1 MAYHI
6 SYGTP
11 GIESIAGLALYWDL
25 FGWDIPIQNKVEQ
38 LVLDEEGDLYIL
50 DFHYSST
57 VGIAE
62 QNDNSLTL
70 WPNPARDR
78 VVVEGIEAAEVQ
90 VYNALGQMVK
100 TVRGT
105 NEIDLSGLVDGVY
118 LLRIMDADGEN
129 HVARVMVK

>member
-1 MAYHI
+1 
-6 SYGTP
+6 
-11 GIESIAGLALYWDL
+11 L
-25 FGWDIPIQNKVEQ
+25 FEFEFPIHNKVEQ
-38 LVLDEEGDLYIL
+38 LVLDEDGDLFIL

-90 VYNALGQMVK
+90 VYNAFGQLVK
-100 TVRGT
+100 TVRDA
-105 NEIDLSGLVDGVY
+105 NEISVAGLAEGVY
-118 LLRIMDADGEN
+118 LVRIRDIDGKK
-129 HVARVMVK
+129 HVARVAVME